1 MNIRALVMAGLLV
14 VGGSFAV
21 HAQPIIV
28 RSVIGSGGNFMSGG
42 TFTMDG
48 TVGQAVIGITSG
60 GSPIITDY
68 QGFWYT
74 LPTSGVK
81 VTPNGDA
88 DGFALEQNY
97 PNPFNPSTTIKFSV
111 PTRTKVT
118 IRVMNLL
125 GEEVYRIIDGA
136 SYDAGTWDVE
146 FSADDVLPSGTY
158 VYRMEADN
166 FVASKKMVLLK

>member
-14 VGGSFAV
+14 AASSFAV
-21 HAQPIIV
+21 HAQPTIV

-42 TFTMDG
+42 TFAMDG

-68 QGFWYT
+68 QGFWHG
-74 LPTSGVK
+74 LIPLGVK
-81 VTPNGDA
+81 VTPNGGA

-118 IRVMNLL
+118 IRVLNLL
-125 GEEVYRIIDGA
+125 GEEVYRIIDGK
-136 SYDAGTWDVE
+136 SYDAGSWDVE